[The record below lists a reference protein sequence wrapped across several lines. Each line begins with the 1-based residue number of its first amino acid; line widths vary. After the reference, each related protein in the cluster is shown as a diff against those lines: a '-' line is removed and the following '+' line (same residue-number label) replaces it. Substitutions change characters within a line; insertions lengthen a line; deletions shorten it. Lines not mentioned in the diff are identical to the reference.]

1 MKAPET
7 YNKILKNIES
17 IENCTIYKS
26 EKSGFCGAVYKS
38 GSNFK
43 LEYIRNFSS
52 KKPRALLYSK
62 QENAVKAAESLIVK
76 YNEIQDYK
84 DSLKKERK
92 VSAEKNS
99 LLLAEGA
106 ILETSWC
113 YEQTNLDFYKILSR
127 HGNNVVIV
135 PMSKEL
141 VDANCGMSGYFV
153 AGKEIPEN
161 AFNAKIHL
169 GSIKDE
175 SGYKMRLWNGK
186 PSYCSWYY

>member
-1 MKAPET
+1 MKASKK
-7 YNKILKNIES
+7 YNEILKNIES

-26 EKSGFCGAVYKS
+26 EKSGFCGAIYKA
-38 GSNFK
+38 GINFK

-52 KKPRALLYSK
+52 KKPRVLLYSK
-62 QENAVKAAESLIVK
+62 QENAIQTAESLIVK
-76 YNEIQDYK
+76 YNEIQEYK

-92 VSAEKNS
+92 ISAEKSN
-99 LLLAEGA
+99 LLLVEGS
-106 ILETSWC
+106 ILQTSWG
-113 YEQTNLDFYKILSR
+113 YDQTNLDFYKILSR
-127 HGNNVVIV
+127 HGNNVVVV

-141 VDANCGMSGYFV
+141 IEANCGMSGYFI

-161 AFNAKIHL
+161 AFNTKIHS

-175 SGYKMRLWNGK
+175 MGYSMSLWNGK